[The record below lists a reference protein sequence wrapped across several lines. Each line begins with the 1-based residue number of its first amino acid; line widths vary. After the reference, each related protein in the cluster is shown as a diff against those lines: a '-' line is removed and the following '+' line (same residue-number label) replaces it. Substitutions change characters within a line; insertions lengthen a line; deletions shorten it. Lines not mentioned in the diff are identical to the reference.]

1 MNTPQLPPTYT
12 AMRQL
17 AIFLHLLLTVLIVG
31 GIAIWF
37 FTDNNGM
44 NFINSYL
51 QFAMQFIN

>member
-1 MNTPQLPPTYT
+1 MNTPQLPPAYT

-31 GIAIWF
+31 AVVVWF

-51 QFAMQFIN
+51 QFAMQFRN